1 MAGQGKE
8 GRTELTALALRQA
21 LSGLAHDAGRIAL
34 RHYRQIRG
42 RIPDEAFEIKPN
54 DTIVTAADQEVEAF
68 LRGRLPELGLP
79 AAFVGEET
87 ARDEDTVRAARD
99 SEWVW
104 VVDPID
110 GTAGFVDGLALFGVS
125 IGLLRDG
132 QPYAGVLFF
141 PALNHL
147 YTAVQGAG
155 AEYDGQRVHVLDE
168 EPHPDRRVLYVSG
181 EAHREFRICYSGK
194 TRSLASA
201 ALHFALVAR
210 GVAVGA
216 LATAHVWD
224 FAAAAAILQEAG
236 GLIKH
241 LNGEDIDW
249 RDALD
254 GKELEPAVL
263 GTPPRL
269 WEQVVRSIAPLP
281 AASPCPPIPG
291 STG

>member
-1 MAGQGKE
+1 MAE
-8 GRTELTALALRQA
+8 MTALALRQA
-21 LSGLAHDAGRIAL
+21 LSGLAHEAGRIAL
-34 RHYRQIRG
+34 RHYRQIRVK
-42 RIPDEAFEIKPN
+42 IPDAEFEIKPN

-68 LRGRLPELGLP
+68 LRGRLPDLGLP
-79 AAFVGEET
+79 AAYIGEET
-87 ARDEDTVRAARD
+87 IRDEDAVRAARD

-125 IGLLRDG
+125 IGLLRNG
-132 QPYAGVLFF
+132 RPYAGVLFF

-155 AEYDGQRVHVLDE
+155 AEYDGERVQVLDE

-181 EAHREFRICYSGK
+181 EAHREFHIHYPGK

-216 LATAHVWD
+216 LSTAHVWD
-224 FAAAAAILQEAG
+224 FAGAAAILQEAG
-236 GLIKH
+236 GVLKH
-241 LNGEDIDW
+241 LNGGDIDW

-269 WEQVVRSIAPLP
+269 WDTVVRSIAPLH
-281 AASPCPPIPG
+281 AVSPRTPVPG